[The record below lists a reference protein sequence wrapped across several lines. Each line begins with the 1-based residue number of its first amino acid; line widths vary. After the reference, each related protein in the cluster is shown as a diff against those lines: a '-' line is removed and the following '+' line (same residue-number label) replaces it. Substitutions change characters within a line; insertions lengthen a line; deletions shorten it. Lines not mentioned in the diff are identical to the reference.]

1 MDKIEL
7 TQIVKEVQKDIGQ
20 FELLYSQ
27 IVNKVYYWC
36 YTVIGNETEA
46 KDAAQE
52 AMIRIYKKI
61 HTLKTPETFS
71 SWMYILVRNVCY
83 RYLEANRRQDK
94 LYLDSNDF
102 IENFELN
109 VVDDRRDSI
118 PNRAYDLKETKQ
130 LIVKLIK
137 KLPKRQREVI
147 TLFYLE
153 EMKINEIAEVLD
165 YNAGSIRSR
174 LHDGR
179 KNLEQLIIEYQEKNN
194 VKLYGLILWPLLGL
208 ILTEDMQEVC
218 SKQDLAYDEKL
229 FKQDKTSSL
238 NRLLNWKLFITGAIL
253 IVAILVLFFVY
264 WPQDTSISNNPSFLN
279 DEELYNKIKGN
290 PYVESIVY
298 LSFSKRESVDITI
311 TLKENLDKKNIEIL
325 FNNVEIEFEKNNKE
339 VFVQVTENGNYTIK
353 INDTETVFEINKLNP
368 YAPELIGVQ
377 DYGNYLQLTFND
389 EQSKINYEKSY
400 IEYENKKYE
409 ITEKGKV
416 YGNFNGI
423 VIICLFDDED
433 QYIYYDADLNN

>member
-1 MDKIEL
+1 MDKIER

-130 LIVKLIK
+130 LIVLF
-137 KLPKRQREVI
+137 LLSH
-147 TLFYLE
+147 TL
-153 EMKINEIAEVLD
+153 D
-165 YNAGSIRSR
+165 
-174 LHDGR
+174 
-179 KNLEQLIIEYQEKNN
+179 
-194 VKLYGLILWPLLGL
+194 
-208 ILTEDMQEVC
+208 
-218 SKQDLAYDEKL
+218 
-229 FKQDKTSSL
+229 
-238 NRLLNWKLFITGAIL
+238 
-253 IVAILVLFFVY
+253 
-264 WPQDTSISNNPSFLN
+264 
-279 DEELYNKIKGN
+279 
-290 PYVESIVY
+290 
-298 LSFSKRESVDITI
+298 
-311 TLKENLDKKNIEIL
+311 
-325 FNNVEIEFEKNNKE
+325 
-339 VFVQVTENGNYTIK
+339 
-353 INDTETVFEINKLNP
+353 
-368 YAPELIGVQ
+368 
-377 DYGNYLQLTFND
+377 
-389 EQSKINYEKSY
+389 
-400 IEYENKKYE
+400 
-409 ITEKGKV
+409 
-416 YGNFNGI
+416 
-423 VIICLFDDED
+423 
-433 QYIYYDADLNN
+433 